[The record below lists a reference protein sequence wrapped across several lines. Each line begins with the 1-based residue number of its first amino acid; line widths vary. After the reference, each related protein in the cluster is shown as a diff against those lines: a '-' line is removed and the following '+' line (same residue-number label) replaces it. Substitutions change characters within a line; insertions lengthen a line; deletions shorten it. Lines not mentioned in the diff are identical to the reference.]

1 MCQIDKM
8 YHTKENMSPVEYFD
22 LEKGSQKGHTGHFI
36 SLDLFRSPFVKSLY
50 LAKRKVTALSNFK
63 HAKENT

>member
-8 YHTKENMSPVEYFD
+8 YHTKENMSQVEYFD
-22 LEKGSQKGHTGHFI
+22 LEKGHTGHFI

-50 LAKRKVTALSNFK
+50 LAKRKVTDLSNFK